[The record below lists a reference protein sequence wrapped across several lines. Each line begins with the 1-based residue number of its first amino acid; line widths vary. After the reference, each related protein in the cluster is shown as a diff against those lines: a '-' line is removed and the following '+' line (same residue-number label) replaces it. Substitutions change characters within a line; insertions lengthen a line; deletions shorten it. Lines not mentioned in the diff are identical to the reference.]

1 MNTAA
6 KCLRMCECVAE
17 IVPLWQCLSR
27 VNNNQ
32 LEKAEWNTNIHQY
45 FLKRVLKIT
54 EELTR
59 NILQQQAEP

>member
-17 IVPLWQCLSR
+17 IVPLWQCLSG